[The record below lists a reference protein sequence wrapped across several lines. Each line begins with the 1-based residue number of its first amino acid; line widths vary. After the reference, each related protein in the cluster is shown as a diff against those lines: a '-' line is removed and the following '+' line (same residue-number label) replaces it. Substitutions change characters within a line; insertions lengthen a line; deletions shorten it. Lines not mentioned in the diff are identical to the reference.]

1 MYRKFLKEIGFS
13 LIADIGKAKSTPRNC
28 IDMTEHDI
36 YGTWSLQPLFS
47 AWPPLTQPSLR
58 QAESKKEQEAKAA
71 FLAAKAAYEIDTIN
85 GGFGAIATNADHK
98 RKERKKKGPY

>member
-1 MYRKFLKEIGFS
+1 
-13 LIADIGKAKSTPRNC
+13 
-28 IDMTEHDI
+28 
-36 YGTWSLQPLFS
+36 
-47 AWPPLTQPSLR
+47 LR

-85 GGFGAIATNADHK
+85 GGFGAIAKNADHK